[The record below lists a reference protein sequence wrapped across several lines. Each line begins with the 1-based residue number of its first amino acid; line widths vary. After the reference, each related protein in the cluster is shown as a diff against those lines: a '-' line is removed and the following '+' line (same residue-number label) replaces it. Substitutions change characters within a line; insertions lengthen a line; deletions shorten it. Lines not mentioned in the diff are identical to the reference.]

1 MVAIPK
7 ASSHERRAENF
18 DVFDFELSADE
29 HARIDALPKD
39 LRTANPPWA
48 PDWDA

>member
-1 MVAIPK
+1 MSPIPK

-18 DVFDFELSADE
+18 DVSGFALTDDQRAE
-29 HARIDALPKD
+29 IDALPKD
-39 LRTANPPWA
+39 GRTANPPWA